1 MGAQLRSVEDAA
13 HKSEESRK
21 SPSGGRLF
29 VASGQELLCFG
40 VQQMNESTS
49 RDLIS
54 RYLLGSLSEPEAQR
68 VAEDCFMNEENLTLL
83 ENTEEE
89 LIERY
94 VCGHLN
100 SGDRKL
106 FEDNFL
112 VTEERRTAV

>member
-1 MGAQLRSVEDAA
+1 
-13 HKSEESRK
+13 
-21 SPSGGRLF
+21 
-29 VASGQELLCFG
+29 
-40 VQQMNESTS
+40 
-49 RDLIS
+49 
-54 RYLLGSLSEPEAQR
+54 
-68 VAEDCFMNEENLTLL
+68 MNEENLTLL